1 VPKLATPYILRSLT
15 VENFL
20 HIAAVWLHVL
30 GIALFVGPQ
39 FFLAIA
45 WVPASR
51 AIEHLPTRVAA
62 MRTITTRFGWIGGAG
77 LLLIL
82 IGGSYLIATWRD
94 YHGIPESVSFMDY
107 RYGVIFVIK
116 MAVLAVMIVLVGL
129 HMFVVGPS
137 QVDAMEERARG
148 EDVPEV
154 RLRRIR
160 ITSMVLSITGLVLTL
175 VIMGFG
181 VSLGAAE
188 YSIQKF

>member
-1 VPKLATPYILRSLT
+1 M
-15 VENFL
+15 ENFL

-39 FFLAIA
+39 FFLAFA

-51 AIEHLPTRVAA
+51 RIEDLPTRVAA
-62 MRTITTRFGWIGGAG
+62 MRTITTRFGWIGGIG

-82 IGGSYLIATWRD
+82 IGGSYLIADWRD
-94 YHGIPESVSFMDY
+94 YHNIDGGAFLDY

-116 MAVLAVMIVLVGL
+116 MVLLVVMIMLVGL

-137 QVDAMEERARG
+137 QVDAMEEQARG
-148 EDVPEV
+148 EDVPPI
-154 RLRRIR
+154 RLRRLR
-160 ITSMVLSITGLVLTL
+160 ITSMALSISGLIVTL
-175 VIMGFG
+175 IIMGFG

-188 YSIQKF
+188 YSIERF

>member
-1 VPKLATPYILRSLT
+1 M
-15 VENFL
+15 ENFL

-39 FFLAIA
+39 FFLAFA

-51 AIEHLPTRVAA
+51 AIEDLPTRVAA
-62 MRTITTRFGWIGGAG
+62 MRTITTRFAYIGAAG

-94 YHGIPESVSFMDY
+94 YHGVGDEIAFFDL
-107 RYGVIFVIK
+107 RYGPVFVIK
-116 MAVLAVMIVLVGL
+116 MVILMVMLVLVGL

-154 RLRRIR
+154 RIRRIR
-160 ITSMVLSITGLVLTL
+160 ITSMVLSITGLLLTL

-181 VSLGAAE
+181 VSLGAIE
-188 YSIQKF
+188 YSLQKF

>member
-1 VPKLATPYILRSLT
+1 M
-15 VENFL
+15 ENFL
-20 HIAAVWLHVL
+20 HIGAVWLHVL

-39 FFLAIA
+39 FFLAFA

-51 AIEHLPTRVAA
+51 QIEDLPTRVAA
-62 MRTITTRFGWIGGAG
+62 MRTITTRFGWIGGIG

-82 IGGSYLIATWRD
+82 IGGTYLIMTWRD
-94 YHGIPESVSFMDY
+94 YHNIAEGVAFFDY
-107 RYGVIFVIK
+107 IYGVVFVVK
-116 MAVLAVMIVLVGL
+116 MIILVVMIVIVGL

-137 QVDAMEERARG
+137 QVDAMEEKARG
-148 EDVPEV
+148 EDVPDK

-160 ITSMVLSITGLVLTL
+160 VTSMALSITGLILTL
-175 VIMGFG
+175 VIMGMG

>member
-1 VPKLATPYILRSLT
+1 M
-15 VENFL
+15 ENFL

-39 FFLAIA
+39 FFLAFA

-51 AIEHLPTRVAA
+51 QIEDMQTRVAA
-62 MRTITTRFGWIGGAG
+62 MRTITTRFGWIGGFG

-82 IGGSYLIATWRD
+82 IGGTYLIMTWRD
-94 YHGIPESVSFMDY
+94 YHNIVEGTAFFDL
-107 RYGVIFVIK
+107 RYGVVFVIK
-116 MAVLAVMIVLVGL
+116 MVILVVMIVLVGL

-148 EDVPEV
+148 EDVPDV
-154 RLRRIR
+154 RMRQIR
-160 ITSMVLSITGLVLTL
+160 ITSLVLSITGLILAL

-181 VSLGAAE
+181 VSLGATE
-188 YSIQKF
+188 YSLKNF

>member
-1 VPKLATPYILRSLT
+1 M
-15 VENFL
+15 ENFL

-39 FFLAIA
+39 FFLAFA

-51 AIEHLPTRVAA
+51 AIEDLPTRVAA
-62 MRTITTRFGWIGGAG
+62 MRTITTRFGWIGGIG

-94 YHGIPESVSFMDY
+94 YHNIAEQFGEGVAFFDLIYGPVFVVKMGILM
-107 RYGVIFVIK
+107 
-116 MAVLAVMIVLVGL
+116 VMLVLVGL

-154 RLRRIR
+154 RLRRLR
-160 ITSMVLSITGLVLTL
+160 ITSMALSITGLILTL
-175 VIMGFG
+175 VIMGMG
-181 VSLGAAE
+181 VSLGATE
-188 YSIQKF
+188 YSIKEF

>member
-1 VPKLATPYILRSLT
+1 M
-15 VENFL
+15 ENFL

-39 FFLAIA
+39 FFLAFA

-51 AIEHLPTRVAA
+51 QIEDMQTRVAA
-62 MRTITTRFGWIGGAG
+62 MRTITTRFGWIGGIG

-82 IGGSYLIATWRD
+82 IGGTYLIMTWRD
-94 YHGIPESVSFMDY
+94 YHNIVEGTAFFDL
-107 RYGVIFVIK
+107 RYGVVFVIK
-116 MAVLAVMIVLVGL
+116 MVILVVMIVLVGL

-154 RLRRIR
+154 RMRQIR
-160 ITSMVLSITGLVLTL
+160 ITSLVLSITGLILAL

-181 VSLGAAE
+181 VSLGATE
-188 YSIQKF
+188 YSLKDF

>member
-1 VPKLATPYILRSLT
+1 M
-15 VENFL
+15 ENFL

-39 FFLAIA
+39 FFLAFA

-51 AIEHLPTRVAA
+51 QIEDMQTRVAA
-62 MRTITTRFGWIGGAG
+62 MRTITTRFGWIGGIG

-82 IGGSYLIATWRD
+82 IGGTYLIMTWRD
-94 YHGIPESVSFMDY
+94 YHNIVEGTAFFDL
-107 RYGVIFVIK
+107 RYGVVFVIK
-116 MAVLAVMIVLVGL
+116 MVVLVVMIVLVGL

-148 EDVPEV
+148 EDVPDM
-154 RLRRIR
+154 RMRQIR
-160 ITSMVLSITGLVLTL
+160 ITSLVLSITGLILAL

-181 VSLGAAE
+181 VSLGATE
-188 YSIQKF
+188 YSLKDF

>member
-1 VPKLATPYILRSLT
+1 M
-15 VENFL
+15 ENFL

-39 FFLAIA
+39 FFLAFA

-51 AIEHLPTRVAA
+51 RIEDLSTRVAA
-62 MRTITTRFGWIGGAG
+62 MRTITTRFGWIGGIG

-82 IGGSYLIATWRD
+82 IGGTYLIMTWRD
-94 YHGIPESVSFMDY
+94 YHGVGDAVGFLDL
-107 RYGVIFVIK
+107 RYGVVFVIK
-116 MAVLAVMIVLVGL
+116 MVLLVVMVVLTGL

-137 QVDAMEERARG
+137 QVDAMEEQARG
-148 EDVPEV
+148 GAVSDKEV
-154 RLRRIR
+154 RRLRV
-160 ITSMVLSITGLVLTL
+160 TSMVLSITGLILTL

-188 YSIQKF
+188 YSLQNF

>member
-1 VPKLATPYILRSLT
+1 M
-15 VENFL
+15 ENFL

-39 FFLAIA
+39 FFLAFA

-51 AIEHLPTRVAA
+51 QIEDMQTRVAA
-62 MRTITTRFGWIGGAG
+62 MRTITTRFGWIGGIG

-82 IGGSYLIATWRD
+82 IGGTYLIMTWRD
-94 YHGIPESVSFMDY
+94 YHNIVEGTAFFDL
-107 RYGVIFVIK
+107 RYGVVFVIK
-116 MAVLAVMIVLVGL
+116 MVILVVMIVLVGL

-148 EDVPEV
+148 EDVPDV
-154 RLRRIR
+154 RMRQIR
-160 ITSMVLSITGLVLTL
+160 ITSLVLSITGLILAL

-181 VSLGAAE
+181 VSLGATE
-188 YSIQKF
+188 YSLKNF

>member
-1 VPKLATPYILRSLT
+1 M
-15 VENFL
+15 ENFL

-39 FFLAIA
+39 FFLAFA

-51 AIEHLPTRVAA
+51 QIEDMQTRVAA
-62 MRTITTRFGWIGGAG
+62 MRTITTRFGWIGGIG

-82 IGGSYLIATWRD
+82 IGGTYLIMTWRD
-94 YHGIPESVSFMDY
+94 YHNIVEGTAFFDL
-107 RYGVIFVIK
+107 RYGVVFVIK
-116 MAVLAVMIVLVGL
+116 MVVLVVMIVLVGL

-148 EDVPEV
+148 EDVPDV
-154 RLRRIR
+154 RMRQIR
-160 ITSMVLSITGLVLTL
+160 ITSLVLSITGLILAL

-181 VSLGAAE
+181 VSLGATE
-188 YSIQKF
+188 YSLKDF

>member
-1 VPKLATPYILRSLT
+1 M
-15 VENFL
+15 ENFL

-39 FFLAIA
+39 FFLAFA

-51 AIEHLPTRVAA
+51 QIEDLQTRVTA

-82 IGGSYLIATWRD
+82 IGGTYLIMTWRD
-94 YHGIPESVSFMDY
+94 YHNIVEGTAFFDV
-107 RYGVIFVIK
+107 RYGVVFVIK
-116 MAVLAVMIVLVGL
+116 MVLLVVMIVLVGL

-137 QVDAMEERARG
+137 QVDAMEEQARG
-148 EDVPEV
+148 GTVSDKDIR
-154 RLRRIR
+154 RLR
-160 ITSMVLSITGLVLTL
+160 ITSMVLSITGLILTL

-188 YSIQKF
+188 YSLQQF

>member
-1 VPKLATPYILRSLT
+1 

-39 FFLAIA
+39 FFLAFA

-51 AIEHLPTRVAA
+51 QIEDMQTRVAA
-62 MRTITTRFGWIGGAG
+62 MRTITTRFGWIGGIG

-82 IGGSYLIATWRD
+82 IGGTYLIMTWRD
-94 YHGIPESVSFMDY
+94 YHNIVEGTAFFDL
-107 RYGVIFVIK
+107 RYGVVFVIK
-116 MAVLAVMIVLVGL
+116 MVILVVMIVLVGL

-148 EDVPEV
+148 EDVPDV
-154 RLRRIR
+154 RMRQIR
-160 ITSMVLSITGLVLTL
+160 ITSLVLSITGLILAL

-181 VSLGAAE
+181 VSLGATE
-188 YSIQKF
+188 YSLKNF

>member
-1 VPKLATPYILRSLT
+1 M
-15 VENFL
+15 ENFL

-39 FFLAIA
+39 FFLAFA

-51 AIEHLPTRVAA
+51 QIEDMQTRVAA
-62 MRTITTRFGWIGGAG
+62 MRTITTRFGWIGGIG

-82 IGGSYLIATWRD
+82 IGGTYLIMTWRD
-94 YHGIPESVSFMDY
+94 YHNIVEGTAFFDL
-107 RYGVIFVIK
+107 RYGVVFVIK
-116 MAVLAVMIVLVGL
+116 MVILVVMIVLVGL

-148 EDVPEV
+148 EDVPDV
-154 RLRRIR
+154 RMRQIR
-160 ITSMVLSITGLVLTL
+160 ITSLVLSITGLILAL

-181 VSLGAAE
+181 VSLGATE
-188 YSIQKF
+188 YSLKDF

>member
-1 VPKLATPYILRSLT
+1 M
-15 VENFL
+15 ENFL

-39 FFLAIA
+39 FFLAFA

-51 AIEHLPTRVAA
+51 QIEDMQTRVAA
-62 MRTITTRFGWIGGAG
+62 MRTITTRFGWIGGIG

-82 IGGSYLIATWRD
+82 IGGTYLIMTWRD
-94 YHGIPESVSFMDY
+94 YHNIVEGTAFFDL
-107 RYGVIFVIK
+107 RYGVVFVIK
-116 MAVLAVMIVLVGL
+116 MVILVVMIVLVGL

-148 EDVPEV
+148 EAVPEV
-154 RLRRIR
+154 RMRQIR
-160 ITSMVLSITGLVLTL
+160 ITSLVLSITGLILAL

-181 VSLGAAE
+181 VSLGATE
-188 YSIQKF
+188 YSLKDF

>member
-1 VPKLATPYILRSLT
+1 M
-15 VENFL
+15 ENFL
-20 HIAAVWLHVL
+20 HIVAVWLHVL

-39 FFLAIA
+39 FFLAFA
-45 WVPASR
+45 WAPASR
-51 AIEHLPTRVAA
+51 AIEDLPTRVAA

-94 YHGIPESVSFMDY
+94 YHGVGGEVAFFDL
-107 RYGVIFVIK
+107 RYGVVFVVK
-116 MAVLAVMIVLVGL
+116 MVILVVMIVLVGL

-148 EDVPEV
+148 ANVPEIRMR
-154 RLRRIR
+154 RLR
-160 ITSMVLSITGLVLTL
+160 ITSMALSVTGLILAL
-175 VIMGFG
+175 VIMGMG

-188 YSIQKF
+188 YSLQRF